1 MKTKLYLAYGSNLN
15 LGQMGYR
22 CPDSKMAGKAELP
35 GYRLLFR
42 GRPHNA
48 HATIERSEGGNVPVL
63 LWKVSVRDEACL
75 DLYEGFPRYYGKVN
89 LPVELDGKTV
99 TAMAYVMQ
107 PGFDCNEPSL
117 FYLDTIR
124 EGYRA
129 AGFDQTV
136 LDKAL
141 METRQEMHPTFTIPL
156 EKILQKQRDFEV
168 EYAHNSTALA
178 GNSLTLEQT
187 RAVLDAVDPPPQLS
201 QEPEDSPAS
210 EEESPK
216 QTM

>member
-1 MKTKLYLAYGSNLN
+1 MKQKYYLAYGSNLN
-15 LGQMGYR
+15 LEQMAQR
-22 CPDSKMAGKAELP
+22 CKNAKIAGTAELS

-75 DLYEGFPRYYGKVN
+75 DLYEGFPRYYGKVS

-107 PGFDCNEPSL
+107 PGFDRNEPSP

-124 EGYRA
+124 EGYRS
-129 AGFDQTV
+129 AGFDQAV

-141 METRQEMHPTFTIPL
+141 METRQEMGQNT
-156 EKILQKQRDFEV
+156 ESWGQ
-168 EYAHNSTALA
+168 
-178 GNSLTLEQT
+178 TL
-187 RAVLDAVDPPPQLS
+187 
-201 QEPEDSPAS
+201 
-210 EEESPK
+210 K
-216 QTM
+216 

>member
-1 MKTKLYLAYGSNLN
+1 MKQKYYLAYGSNLN
-15 LGQMGYR
+15 LEQMAQR
-22 CPDSKMAGKAELP
+22 CKNAKIAGTAELS

-63 LWKVSVRDEACL
+63 LWKVSVRDEGCL

-124 EGYRA
+124 EGHRA
-129 AGFDQTV
+129 AGFDQAV

-141 METRQEMHPTFTIPL
+141 METRQEIGNKPQWD
-156 EKILQKQRDFEV
+156 LQF
-168 EYAHNSTALA
+168 H
-178 GNSLTLEQT
+178 
-187 RAVLDAVDPPPQLS
+187 
-201 QEPEDSPAS
+201 
-210 EEESPK
+210 
-216 QTM
+216 